1 MYLCARPC
9 RARFLDGGRHVSPFP
24 RRRPSC
30 FSSLVLPGSLN
41 LLKWLP
47 VLSLSSSSSHLS
59 PNLPPIASIARPP
72 PPQRLLRAL
81 PNPSVLLS
89 VIPDPH
95 DHSCR
100 TNPHPRTSG
109 DRRRCALGTHAIRF
123 PTRNTLIA
131 PLGAHLLLSSHHAQ
145 TPDTPLRAP
154 RPANVIPPSSRS
166 CQD

>member
-1 MYLCARPC
+1 MLTHAGPDFWMAEDTC
-9 RARFLDGGRHVSPFP
+9 
-24 RRRPSC
+24 RPSLDVPLM
-30 FSSLVLPGSLN
+30 FLQPSPSWVTQSILYRPL
-41 LLKWLP
+41 WLP
-47 VLSLSSSSSHLS
+47 VLSLSSSHLS

-109 DRRRCALGTHAIRF
+109 DRRRCALGMHAIRF
-123 PTRNTLIA
+123 PTRNTLTA